1 MMTSIASRR
10 CCSILSKRTIAAFA
24 SSSFTTHN
32 NNNNLSFTL
41 QTQYLHHSS
50 TPSSHPVKNGDTA
63 YPFLFPK
70 NRAFHFKSGPL
81 NFKASSPSLAE
92 YAAIAD
98 YESEASSSPK
108 ADEGLEV
115 AKLGIAQEII
125 SALAKRGITKLFPIQ
140 VSLAL
145 TLYLFSLFLLWVS
158 LIFQYQVTKI
168 TSL

>member
-1 MMTSIASRR
+1 MTSIASRR
-10 CCSILSKRTIAAFA
+10 CCSIISKRTIAAFA
-24 SSSFTTHN
+24 SSSFTT
-32 NNNNLSFTL
+32 NNNLSFTL

-158 LIFQYQVTKI
+158 LSFQYQVTKI